1 MVPQKR
7 IRPLAVCVF
16 RDGNRILVSDGIDPS
31 DQTAYCRPL
40 GGSIEF
46 GELSAEAVVRE
57 IREELGAEV
66 RDVRLLGVLENLF
79 TLDGRAGHEIVFV
92 YDARFADES
101 LYRQDGIP
109 FCETDRTSGFARW
122 FDLSR
127 AGDDPAQ
134 LAPEGLFDFLRKD
147 ADKTRS
153 IVTGMIRKLEEGL

>member
-1 MVPQKR
+1 MVSHER

-46 GELSAEAVVRE
+46 GERSADAVVRE

-79 TLDGRAGHEIVFV
+79 TLDGRAGHEVVFV
-92 YDARFADES
+92 YDAKFVDDS
-101 LYRQDGIP
+101 LYLQDAIP
-109 FCETDRTSGFARW
+109 FSETDRTSGFARW

-127 AGDDPAQ
+127 ADDAPAQ
-134 LAPEGLFDFLRKD
+134 LAPEGLSDLLRC
-147 ADKTRS
+147 
-153 IVTGMIRKLEEGL
+153 